1 MKTPQSAAR
10 TLLVAWLAFFAGA
23 AGPIGA
29 SGASNHGA
37 IETVKEFVAAN
48 ELADLARILD
58 TFDDEATVFFPGGQ
72 PQRASGKAEI
82 RAAFA
87 QIFKRRTGPISITV
101 RDIEVQSFDDVVVV
115 TAHLAAL
122 PSAPALEP
130 TVFPRRTFVL
140 RRAGERW
147 LIVHHHASN
156 FTVEPSRS

>member
-1 MKTPQSAAR
+1 MNTAQRAAR

-23 AGPIGA
+23 ASAVGA
-29 SGASNHGA
+29 ADASTRGA

-87 QIFKRRTGPISITV
+87 QIFKRRTGPISIKV
-101 RDIEVQSFDDVVVV
+101 RDIEVQSFDEVAVV

-122 PSAPALEP
+122 PSDLVLEP

-156 FTVEPSRS
+156 FTVEPVRS